1 MLKKIASGFNNGILL
16 LSKRD
21 DTKTDSCD
29 QQLDI
34 LDTPEQKR
42 FNDILGQIKEE
53 LKKIDMSLFS
63 KYFSYGRPGEMP
75 EGLYNSKRRFGNY
88 NKLYGFINIL
98 IKLQIGLKLL
108 DHEN

>member
-53 LKKIDMSLFS
+53 LKKN
-63 KYFSYGRPGEMP
+63 RHE
-75 EGLYNSKRRFGNY
+75 
-88 NKLYGFINIL
+88 FI
-98 IKLQIGLKLL
+98 
-108 DHEN
+108 